1 MTIHKL
7 IPESPLEAA
16 RSFETGVDLQMR
28 EWAIAQAIVKTR
40 ALRSFSVGAG
50 FYPIHRDVSC
60 AVRGR
65 LETLFDDLALEM
77 NMSAQRLDVGNLLL
91 DGPGVFVHAWGAQ
104 KSGYC
109 SCTAEIWADSKSRA
123 DEARTLLLKIV
134 AERRIVAPMIS
145 LDWQFGV
152 SGNLHSTSFEEIV
165 QEELHDEAYPGLGA
179 PVQEFIARYLAA
191 NETVLVILGPPGG
204 GKTRLVRSILGELSR
219 RKGASAEIMYTC
231 DKKALEGDEIFV
243 NFITGTHDAFV
254 VEDADHILTPRA
266 NGNQDLHRFLAIA
279 DGLVRAQ
286 GRKIIFTTNLPNVGD
301 LDDAL
306 LRPGRCF
313 AAIHTR
319 SLTPAEAARLVSRL
333 CKGDPAR
340 ERAASEIALPPGT
353 RTCSV
358 ASVYRAC
365 VNVE

>member
-7 IPESPLEAA
+7 VPESPLEAA
-16 RSFETGVDLQMR
+16 RPFETGVDLQMR

-40 ALRSFSVGAG
+40 ALRSFSVGAT

-91 DGPGVFVHAWGAQ
+91 DGPGAFVHAWGAQ

-109 SCTAEIWADSKSRA
+109 SCTAEIWADSKARA
-123 DEARTLLLKIV
+123 DEARGLLLKIV
-134 AERRIVAPMIS
+134 GDRRIVAPMIS

-165 QEELHDEAYPGLGA
+165 QEELHDEAYPVLGG
-179 PVQEFIARYLAA
+179 PVHGFIARYLAA
-191 NETVLVILGPPGG
+191 DETVLVILGPPGG
-204 GKTRLVRSILGELSR
+204 GKTRLVRAILGELSR

-231 DKKALEGDEIFV
+231 DKRALEGDEIFV
-243 NFITGTHDAFV
+243 NFITGSHDAFV

-301 LDDAL
+301 LDEAL

-313 AAIHTR
+313 GAIHTR
-319 SLTPAEAARLVSRL
+319 SLTPTEAARLVSRI
-333 CKGDPAR
+333 CKGDVTR
-340 ERAASEIALPPGT
+340 ERAAMEALLPAGIKY
-353 RTCSV
+353 CSV
-358 ASVYRAC
+358 ASVYKAC
-365 VNVE
+365 ARV